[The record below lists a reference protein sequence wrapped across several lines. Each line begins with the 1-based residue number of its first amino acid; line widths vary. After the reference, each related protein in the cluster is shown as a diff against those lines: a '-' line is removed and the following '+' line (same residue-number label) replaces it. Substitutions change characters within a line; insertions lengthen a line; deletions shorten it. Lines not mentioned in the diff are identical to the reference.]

1 MINSKRVGAVLFV
14 LVNLASFAPNIYRSC
29 VKISKLEKEIS
40 SLKDAQCSIREKI
53 KMYEQETENLKDID
67 NREKMVRDKLQMVK
81 HGEKI
86 YRVTK

>member
-1 MINSKRVGAVLFV
+1 MINSKRVGAVFWILFTI
-14 LVNLASFAPNIYRSC
+14 ASFAPNIYRSC

-40 SLKDAQCSIREKI
+40 SLKESQCSIKEKI
-53 KMYEQETENLKDID
+53 KMYEEETEKLKDID

>member
-1 MINSKRVGAVLFV
+1 MINSKRVGAVLWILFTI
-14 LVNLASFAPNIYRSC
+14 ASFAPNMYRSC
-29 VKISKLEKEIS
+29 IKISKLENEIS
-40 SLKDAQCSIREKI
+40 SLKESQCSIKEKI
-53 KMYEQETENLKDID
+53 KMYEEETEKLKDID